1 MQFAPSRVHELPARR
16 PSEYYVRRLQEGVR
30 AFRGGIRNTPLTRTL
45 ERWMD
50 HHVVFRVGNQDVPGA
65 LDSYAR
71 IFWEYVDAIDAEDDL
86 HPYRFQKVGEMWDIN
101 YAVNGVVKRGVFK
114 NYRGLQHYAQ
124 LLASPHKRI
133 DSVVLAGKADTQTL
147 SIIAGERQFLD
158 NERHDEVSIE
168 TYKRALELLEEQHH
182 TAKLKGDSVEIE
194 RLEGRIDSLVN
205 DLWPGKTKGTKLNF
219 NTLRRQTIGKS
230 KTETNIHDAVGTAM
244 RRAIATLID
253 GKRGKMVELARFLE
267 MTVNPDGH
275 GFAYRP
281 LAPEPE
287 WLL

>member
-1 MQFAPSRVHELPARR
+1 MQFAPSRVHQLPARR
-16 PSEYYVRRLQEGVR
+16 SSEYYVRRLQEGVR

-50 HHVVFRVGNQDVPGA
+50 HHIVFRVGNQDVPGA

-71 IFWEYVDAIDAEDDL
+71 IFWEYVDAIDAEDSL
-86 HPYRFQKVGEMWDIN
+86 QPYRFQKVGELWEIS
-101 YAVNGVVKRGVFK
+101 YAVNGAVKRGVFK
-114 NYRGLQHYAQ
+114 DHRGLQHYAQ

-147 SIIAGERQFLD
+147 AIIESERQFLD
-158 NERHDEVSIE
+158 NERHDEAAIE
-168 TYKRALELLEEQHH
+168 TYTRALELLEEQHYS
-182 TAKLKGDSVEIE
+182 AKLKGDSMNMELLDGQID
-194 RLEGRIDSLVN
+194 RLKSELS
-205 DLWPGKTKGTKLNF
+205 PGKPKGTKPSV

-230 KTETNIHDAVGTAM
+230 KAEARIHDTVGTAM
-244 RRAIATLID
+244 RRAIETLIEGQMD
-253 GKRGKMVELARFLE
+253 DLARFLE
-267 MTVNPDGH
+267 MNVNPDGY

-281 LAPEPE
+281 LPSAPG